1 MEHYAAWSSKQNPHK
16 KTWSK
21 PPPECFKVNFD
32 VVSCEDFST
41 QSAVCRNS
49 NGVIIKMV
57 SQFWPP
63 CSAIYGA
70 ALAAHLAGFL
80 VSSLQLN
87 KFILEGVSN
96 VIMSAFMSPT
106 QSMDGQ
112 IEHVVQD
119 TISSFPPSSLWE
131 AKNIFRS
138 ENFCAL
144 YVAYR
149 VATRV
154 LLGCISSLVSPPG
167 LFPFVVRN

>member
-1 MEHYAAWSSKQNPHK
+1 
-16 KTWSK
+16 
-21 PPPECFKVNFD
+21 VNFD

-57 SQFWPP
+57 SQFRPP
-63 CSAIYGA
+63 CCAIYGA
-70 ALAAHLAGFL
+70 TLAAHLAGFL

-138 ENFCAL
+138 ENFYAL
-144 YVAYR
+144 YVAYT
-149 VATRV
+149 VATKV
-154 LLGCISSLVSPPG
+154 LSGCISSLVSLPQVYSH
-167 LFPFVVRN
+167 L